1 MAHGFPGFP
10 PHGTTPSE
18 TSSEF
23 SSRTSAPCIV
33 IMSALLVLMLCM
45 VVMASVSQ
53 VLALGAGQAVL
64 WTPAAGSQVFP
75 STKYHTA
82 TMQTHDLPAYVKQHV
97 SGREGC
103 LVVLL
108 HGAEEKE
115 GVRQSAL
122 SVPAVVKSAHASYDA
137 VMLNAIY
144 QSSSAQKASSASP
157 AADALRSGVGT
168 SSSVGSQSRQV
179 RTMQDLQLL
188 LEARRAQAGSPRAHV
203 EEMVEV
209 AVGAADAD
217 AVQAVHATISSGNAG
232 SVLLVAV
239 VEPTDTAPAAR
250 AAAYGTATPA
260 AAAVQA
266 KIQRRVASSS
276 SSETQTPEYRPSGT
290 EFSIYHSQDYLY
302 ITPDIFT
309 AIMTVA
315 FIAVTMYL
323 GLSCVDSIQGASSWT
338 DEKSVPP
345 IGKEA

>member
-1 MAHGFPGFP
+1 
-10 PHGTTPSE
+10 
-18 TSSEF
+18 
-23 SSRTSAPCIV
+23 
-33 IMSALLVLMLCM
+33 MSALLILMLCL
-45 VVMASVSQ
+45 VAMASVSR

-168 SSSVGSQSRQV
+168 SSSVGSQSRQL

-188 LEARRAQAGSPRAHV
+188 LEARGAQAGSPRAHV

-209 AVGAADAD
+209 TVGAADAD
-217 AVQAVHATISSGNAG
+217 AVQAVHAAISSGKAG

-239 VEPTDTAPAAR
+239 VEPTAPAPAAR
-250 AAAYGTATPA
+250 AAAYDTATPATAA

-266 KIQRRVASSS
+266 KIQRRVASTSTSS
-276 SSETQTPEYRPSGT
+276 GAQTPEYRPSGT

-315 FIAVTMYL
+315 FIAVMMYL

>member
-1 MAHGFPGFP
+1 
-10 PHGTTPSE
+10 
-18 TSSEF
+18 
-23 SSRTSAPCIV
+23 
-33 IMSALLVLMLCM
+33 
-45 VVMASVSQ
+45 
-53 VLALGAGQAVL
+53 
-64 WTPAAGSQVFP
+64 
-75 STKYHTA
+75 
-82 TMQTHDLPAYVKQHV
+82 
-97 SGREGC
+97 
-103 LVVLL
+103 
-108 HGAEEKE
+108 
-115 GVRQSAL
+115 
-122 SVPAVVKSAHASYDA
+122 
-137 VMLNAIY
+137 
-144 QSSSAQKASSASP
+144 
-157 AADALRSGVGT
+157 
-168 SSSVGSQSRQV
+168 
-179 RTMQDLQLL
+179 MQDLQLL
-188 LEARRAQAGSPRAHV
+188 LEARRAQAGSLRAHV

-250 AAAYGTATPA
+250 AAAYDTATPAA

-276 SSETQTPEYRPSGT
+276 SSGTQTPEYRPSGT

>member
-1 MAHGFPGFP
+1 
-10 PHGTTPSE
+10 
-18 TSSEF
+18 
-23 SSRTSAPCIV
+23 
-33 IMSALLVLMLCM
+33 MSALLVLMLCL

-168 SSSVGSQSRQV
+168 SSSVGGQSQQV

-250 AAAYGTATPA
+250 AAAYDTATPA
-260 AAAVQA
+260 AASAAAVQA

-276 SSETQTPEYRPSGT
+276 SGTQTPEYRPSGT